1 MKYNLSFCYDNI
13 KMGLNTGDHMKKEVG
28 WANTVQSVLDE
39 KKRKERRWSLF
50 LYYTNAGVWKL

>member
-1 MKYNLSFCYDNI
+1 
-13 KMGLNTGDHMKKEVG
+13 MGLNTGDDMKEQVG

-50 LYYTNAGVWKL
+50 LYYTNASLRK

>member
-1 MKYNLSFCYDNI
+1 MKYNLFFCYDNI
-13 KMGLNTGDHMKKEVG
+13 KMGLNTGDDMKEQVG

-50 LYYTNAGVWKL
+50 LYYTNA